1 MLKLIATDLDDT
13 LIRND
18 WKVSDRAVAALHRW
32 QDERGPVVI
41 ATGRPPRM
49 TRRIREELHAFPWIC
64 YNGAIAY
71 ENGEEIYRNHIE
83 PDQTRPIVERLLTEM
98 PNEWI
103 GLEIDDILYMNQ
115 SGEYRVG
122 TVQVDDLMAYTEQP
136 AAKILTTREAF
147 TSLFQA
153 DPTLFDST
161 SPLVSDRVSMVQ
173 IQAKTASKG
182 TALRELV
189 PRWGYAMENVIAFG
203 DDVNDIEMVRDC
215 GLGVAVDNAVDEV
228 KAVAN
233 RITAS
238 NHDEGVA
245 LILEEL
251 LGTTI

>member
-1 MLKLIATDLDDT
+1 MLKLVATDLDDT

-18 WKVSDRAVAALHRW
+18 WKVSDRAVAALRRW
-32 QDERGPVVI
+32 QEERGPVLI

-49 TRRIREELHAFPWIC
+49 TRRIREELHDFPWIC

-71 ENGEEIYRNHIE
+71 ENGEEIYRNNIE
-83 PDQTRPIVERLLTEM
+83 PVQLRPIVERLLTEM
-98 PNEWI
+98 PDEWT
-103 GLEIDDILYMNQ
+103 GLEIEDVLYMNHA
-115 SGEYRVG
+115 SEYRFG
-122 TVQVDDLMAYTEQP
+122 TVQVDDLLAYTDKS
-136 AAKILTTREAF
+136 AAKILTTRAAYLAL
-147 TSLFQA
+147 SQA
-153 DPTLFDST
+153 DPGLFEET
-161 SPLVSDRVSMVQ
+161 TPLVSDRVSMVQ

-182 TALRELV
+182 TALMELV

-203 DDVNDIEMVRDC
+203 DDVNDVEMVRDS

-238 NHDEGVA
+238 NEDEGVA

-251 LGTTI
+251 LSS